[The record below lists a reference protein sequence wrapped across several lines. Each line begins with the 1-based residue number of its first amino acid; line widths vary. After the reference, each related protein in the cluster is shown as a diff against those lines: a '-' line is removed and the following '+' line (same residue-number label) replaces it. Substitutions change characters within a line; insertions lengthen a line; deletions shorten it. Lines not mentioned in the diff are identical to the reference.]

1 MREKSVKKGWL
12 GDTASNHYRQVG
24 PRRAKVAKIGLAG
37 SAVSAFF
44 RKNPGLHNHSKP
56 GLYPGNIGIQS
67 RLPMADLSEAFQ
79 TALRLIATLDPNLIG
94 IVLLS
99 LKVSLTAVVIA
110 SMIGFALGGALAVY
124 RFPGRGAVTAT
135 LSALMGLPPVV
146 AGLVVYLLLS
156 NTGPLG
162 VLQLLYTPTAMI
174 IAQVVIV
181 TPIVGALTRQACED
195 LLEEYDEQ
203 LRSLGASSAEI
214 VWTLLW
220 DGRYR
225 LITAVL
231 AGFGRAIAEVGAV
244 MIVGGNI
251 DHVTRT
257 MTTAIALETSKGNIT
272 LALALGIVLLVIAFA
287 VNAALLGVRR
297 LANRLAYA

>member
-1 MREKSVKKGWL
+1 M
-12 GDTASNHYRQVG
+12 T
-24 PRRAKVAKIGLAG
+24 
-37 SAVSAFF
+37 
-44 RKNPGLHNHSKP
+44 
-56 GLYPGNIGIQS
+56 
-67 RLPMADLSEAFQ
+67 DLTQAFQ
-79 TALRLIATLDPNLIG
+79 TALQLIATLDPRLLG

-99 LKVSLTAVVIA
+99 LKVSLTAVAIA
-110 SMIGFALGGALAVY
+110 SLIGFALGGALAVY
-124 RFPGRGAVTAT
+124 RFPGRGALTAIVN
-135 LSALMGLPPVV
+135 ALMGLPPVV
-146 AGLVVYLLLS
+146 AGLFVYLLLS

-162 VLQLLYTPTAMI
+162 VLQLLYTPAAMI

-181 TPIVGALTRQACED
+181 TPIVAALTRQACED

-203 LRSLGASSAEI
+203 LRSLGASSTAI
-214 VWTLLW
+214 ILTLLW

-257 MTTAIALETSKGNIT
+257 MTTAIALETSKGNIA

-287 VNAALLGVRR
+287 VNAVLMSVRR
-297 LANRLAYA
+297 FALRFAYA

>member
-1 MREKSVKKGWL
+1 MT
-12 GDTASNHYRQVG
+12 DFTD
-24 PRRAKVAKIGLAG
+24 
-37 SAVSAFF
+37 AF
-44 RKNPGLHNHSKP
+44 H
-56 GLYPGNIGIQS
+56 
-67 RLPMADLSEAFQ
+67 
-79 TALRLIATLDPNLIG
+79 TALRLIVTLDPQLIE

-99 LKVSLTAVVIA
+99 LRVSLLAVVIA
-110 SMIGFALGGALAVY
+110 SLIGFPLGGALAVY
-124 RFPGRGAVTAT
+124 RFPGRGAVTAI

-156 NTGPLG
+156 NVGPLG

-174 IAQVVIV
+174 VAQVVLV
-181 TPIVGALTRQACED
+181 TPIIAALSRQACED

-203 LRSLGASSAEI
+203 LRSLGASPTAI
-214 VWTLLW
+214 VGTLLW

-257 MTTAIALETSKGNIT
+257 MTTAIALETSKGNIA
-272 LALALGIVLLVIAFA
+272 LALALGVVLLIIALT
-287 VNAALLGVRR
+287 VNAALMGVRR
-297 LANRLAYA
+297 FAMRFAYA